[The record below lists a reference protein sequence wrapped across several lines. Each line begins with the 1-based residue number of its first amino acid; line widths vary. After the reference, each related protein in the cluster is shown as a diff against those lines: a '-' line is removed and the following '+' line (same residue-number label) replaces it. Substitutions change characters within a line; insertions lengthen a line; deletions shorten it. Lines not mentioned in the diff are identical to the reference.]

1 MSNVFLFNRKRVFTI
16 EEAEQL
22 LPIIFRLT
30 DEAAKEV
37 RYQMNRLKAI
47 SNPDSEIAQLIET
60 EINQIVQV
68 WQTKIEK
75 LGARPKGM
83 WLADFDNGE
92 GFFCWKFPET
102 KINHWHGYQDG
113 FSARIMIRKEDES
126 LI

>member
-1 MSNVFLFNRKRVFTI
+1 MNNVFLFNRKRIFNI

-30 DEAAKEV
+30 EEAAKQV
-37 RYQMNRLKAI
+37 RYQMNRLKAMN
-47 SNPDSEIAQLIET
+47 NPDSAVANQIED
-60 EINQIVQV
+60 EINFIVQN

-75 LGARPKGM
+75 LGAKPKGM

-92 GFFCWKFPET
+92 GYFCWKFPET

-126 LI
+126 FI